1 MQLTLAA
8 QDSTPAYIVWVSPSN
23 GSDQAIGIT
32 LGMTTGYQPL
42 PESLGGTDGL
52 DALVQGFARDL
63 QALLGYDH
71 VMVRRSDVVQTDIT
85 PTNPA

>member
-1 MQLTLAA
+1 MQMSLAT
-8 QDSTPAYIVWVSPSN
+8 QDSVPVYVVWVSPSN

-42 PESLGGTDGL
+42 PEGLGGVEGL
-52 DALVQGFARDL
+52 DTLVQGFARDL

-71 VMVRRSDVVQTDIT
+71 LTVRRSDVTQTDIT
-85 PTNPA
+85 PS